1 MMIRGIR
8 GATTVEHDTEQ
19 EILEKTQ
26 QLLEKIIEENQ
37 TKAEDVVQILLSA
50 TPDLHSVFP
59 AKAVR
64 RLSGWQYVPVTCMQE
79 MDVNGGLKKC
89 IRVMMTVQTD
99 TPQDEIRHVYLEK
112 AVVLRPDLSLT
123 KNAEL

>member
-8 GATTVEHDTEQ
+8 GATTVEQDTEQ

-37 TKAEDVVQILLSA
+37 TKPADVVQILLSA

-123 KNAEL
+123 KNAEM

>member
-19 EILEKTQ
+19 EILSKTK
-26 QLLEKIIEENQ
+26 QLLEKMITENK
-37 TKAEDVVQILLSA
+37 TKPEDVVQMLLSA

-64 RLSGWQYVPVTCMQE
+64 EIAGWQYVPVTCMQE

-89 IRVMMTVQTD
+89 VRVMMTVQTGV
-99 TPQDEIRHVYLEK
+99 PQDQIKHIYLEK
-112 AVVLRPDLSLT
+112 AVGLRPDLSLT
-123 KNAEL
+123 KNTEL

>member
-8 GATTVEHDTEQ
+8 GATTVEQDTEQ

-26 QLLEKIIEENQ
+26 QLLEKIIKENQ
-37 TKAEDVVQILLSA
+37 TKPEDVVQILLSA

-64 RLSGWQYVPVTCMQE
+64 RFSGWQYVPVTCMQE

>member
-8 GATTVEHDTEQ
+8 GATTVEQDTEQ

-26 QLLEKIIEENQ
+26 QLLEKIIEQNGC
-37 TKAEDVVQILLSA
+37 KPEDVVQILLSA
-50 TPDLHSVFP
+50 TPDIHSVFP
-59 AKAVR
+59 AKASR

-79 MDVNGGLKKC
+79 MDVTGALQKC
-89 IRVMMTVQTD
+89 IRVLMTVQTD
-99 TPQDEIRHVYLEK
+99 MPQDEIKHVYLEK

-123 KNAEL
+123 KNTDM